1 MKFIRYAK
9 GSTQYRGILDG
20 NIIKRIN
27 GTIFHD
33 YSLAAETINLS
44 DVQILPPV
52 LPSKIIGF
60 RKNYNGKKEE
70 MGQPKIFM
78 KPQSSII
85 AHNENIILPKNE
97 KSVRIEGE
105 LALIIGKKA
114 KNVEECHASEH
125 IFGYTI
131 ANDITAPQNE
141 QDLTVTKGKCYDTFT
156 PLGPCMVTDIDVSN
170 IMINILQQRKEY
182 DECFG
187 IFEKKLIFAL
197 VSIVIAYPKLF
208 INISIYPYFRDW
220 DKSLL
225 DACNIQAVNPES
237 LQQLKL
243 IKGLDL
249 EDLKEHAPWELALFR
264 MCQFDDGSIDLNA
277 FEKVLKLLK
286 LVDKMFLE
294 EVNGDFNKYRKL
306 IVKFFKIVNGY
317 PVSDIDL

>member
-44 DVQILPPV
+44 DVQILPPI

-60 RKNYNGKKEE
+60 RKNYNGRKED
-70 MGQPKIFM
+70 MAQPKIFM

-114 KNVEECHASEH
+114 KNVSECHAAEH

-131 ANDITAPQNE
+131 ANDITAPQTE
-141 QDLTVTKGKCYDTFT
+141 QDLTVTVGKCYDTFT

-170 IMINILQQRKEY
+170 IMINTYKNGQLVQSGSTASMIFDIYYQISYLSHIMTLNPGDIILTGTPSSAVEVQHN
-182 DECFG
+182 D
-187 IFEKKLIFAL
+187 
-197 VSIVIAYPKLF
+197 VIEITIENIGTLTNKC
-208 INISIYPYFRDW
+208 IN
-220 DKSLL
+220 
-225 DACNIQAVNPES
+225 E
-237 LQQLKL
+237 
-243 IKGLDL
+243 
-249 EDLKEHAPWELALFR
+249 
-264 MCQFDDGSIDLNA
+264 
-277 FEKVLKLLK
+277 
-286 LVDKMFLE
+286 
-294 EVNGDFNKYRKL
+294 
-306 IVKFFKIVNGY
+306 
-317 PVSDIDL
+317 